1 MFGDVAL
8 VKIFEGVKDWLRLI
22 LSTHSALGH
31 GWDQGAR
38 CRSTYYKVHLA
49 DSGQKNVESLVLDP
63 QRADLFAIVKGAR
76 NGFTYGAKIRFPH
89 ALVYVLAM
97 ATLFGPWVKIRMAD
111 NSRAQYGLL
120 VSVWNV
126 RSANPLLRSNDD
138 LDASAA

>member
-1 MFGDVAL
+1 MDGIKVP
-8 VKIFEGVKDWLRLI
+8 
-22 LSTHSALGH
+22 
-31 GWDQGAR
+31 GAK
-38 CRSTYYKVHLA
+38 STYDEVHLA

-63 QRADLFAIVKGAR
+63 QLADLFAIVKGAR

-97 ATLFGPWVKIRMAD
+97 ATLFGPWGKIRMAD
-111 NSRAQYGLL
+111 NSRAQYGFL

-126 RSANPLLRSNDD
+126 RSANPSLSSNDD